1 MFAIINYQK
10 CNYGG
15 NVARTCSA
23 LVENEIQ
30 GVHVDIKRLK
40 KIKT

>member
-1 MFAIINYQK
+1 LFEIINYQK

-23 LVENEIQ
+23 LVKNKIQ
-30 GVHVDIKRLK
+30 GVSVTITPLEV
-40 KIKT
+40 TT